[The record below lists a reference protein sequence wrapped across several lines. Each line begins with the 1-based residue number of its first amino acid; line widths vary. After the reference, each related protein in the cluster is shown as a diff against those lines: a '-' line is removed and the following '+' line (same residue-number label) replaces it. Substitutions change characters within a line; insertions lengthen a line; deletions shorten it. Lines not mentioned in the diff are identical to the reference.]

1 MLSDGH
7 LEIKSFNFVPAFN
20 VGAPHTPL
28 FEAPQAAYADFLGPR
43 KATEPG
49 IQRMPKDQIVQG

>member
-20 VGAPHTPL
+20 VGVGPHTPL
-28 FEAPQAAYADFLGPR
+28 FEAPQADYADFSGAASLSNLAFKECPNIR
-43 KATEPG
+43 
-49 IQRMPKDQIVQG
+49 